1 MTFSVGAEGEQLA
14 AQFLR
19 KKGYRVVAMNY
30 RVHGGEIDII
40 CLKSKTVVFVEV
52 KTRIGEDKGKPY
64 EAVNYRKFQH
74 IKHAAQTY
82 IKQKGINGLFRI
94 DVVSIVLNS
103 QKSVSSIRHFEN
115 VQL

>member
-1 MTFSVGAEGEQLA
+1 MTLSVGAAGEQLA

-19 KKGYRVVAMNY
+19 KKGYRVLKMNY

-40 CLKSKTVVFVEV
+40 CRDGKAVVFVEV

-64 EAVNYRKFQH
+64 EAVTYRKFQH
-74 IKHAAQTY
+74 IKHAAQTF
-82 IKQKGINGLFRI
+82 IRQKGMNGLYRI
-94 DVVSIVLNS
+94 DVVSILLNPDR
-103 QKSVSSIRHFEN
+103 SVSDIRHFEN